1 MVNMYLGNPQLME
14 QVEPMVIEQQAID
27 WIIENGK
34 SKAKKISFKDYMN
47 APAS

>member
-1 MVNMYLGNPQLME
+1 
-14 QVEPMVIEQQAID
+14 MVIEQQAIN

-34 SKAKKISFKDYMN
+34 SKAKKISFKEYMD